1 MKGSVFFVNLKSLVS
16 VYCKPEVIKKMASGL
31 GQRACKD
38 QRRILDDATRMRRAR
53 KALESLESDNFHDDP
68 HADLVT
74 KMFYS
79 SRPGEIYAQVDF
91 YAILS

>member
-1 MKGSVFFVNLKSLVS
+1 
-16 VYCKPEVIKKMASGL
+16 MASGL
-31 GQRACKD
+31 GQRACKE

-74 KMFYS
+74 S
-79 SRPGEIYAQVDF
+79 SSWSESKVMLK
-91 YAILS
+91 AILDPVG